1 MQAFFPKLFFLFRE
15 GELSTV
21 IQRLKN
27 RLIDSLII
35 NSPLCKNDLSVMTYK
50 LSREFNDILKCLS
63 SRVFFKS
70 WYYGRSTRSEWAS
83 KFVNRF
89 TSGWPSLVLVSETH
103 WRIRSY
109 LQNFEIPE
117 YFDIQAVKYF
127 EQSENTKAEQGH

>member
-1 MQAFFPKLFFLFRE
+1 
-15 GELSTV
+15 
-21 IQRLKN
+21 
-27 RLIDSLII
+27 
-35 NSPLCKNDLSVMTYK
+35 MTYK

-63 SRVFFKS
+63 SRVFLKS
-70 WYYGRSTRSEWAS
+70 WYYGRSTGSEWAS

-117 YFDIQAVKYF
+117 YLDIQAVLRAIGEY
-127 EQSENTKAEQGH
+127 QGRAGSLIAMATQRKHIFS